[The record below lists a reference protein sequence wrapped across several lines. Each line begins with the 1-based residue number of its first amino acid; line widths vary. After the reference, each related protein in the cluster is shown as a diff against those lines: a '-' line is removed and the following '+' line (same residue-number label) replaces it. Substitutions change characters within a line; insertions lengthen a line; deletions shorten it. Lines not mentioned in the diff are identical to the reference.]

1 MSQKELELST
11 MIYKDTLDNI
21 NEILIFGK
29 EKYILDRIK
38 ETNKISN
45 SFNQGNCVT
54 PNRESKIRMFYNT
67 AVEII
72 LNHHPIIN
80 N

>member
-1 MSQKELELST
+1 MSQQELELST
-11 MIYKDTLDNI
+11 MIYEDTLDNI

-38 ETNKISN
+38 ETNKISK
-45 SFNQGNCVT
+45 SLKERNCVT
-54 PNRESKIRMFYNT
+54 ANRESKIRMFYNT